1 MTAADPDDDEGSAAS
16 VGPANA
22 LSGRRGV
29 GEGDKNRMRPPAGLR
44 QPGRTTLS
52 VRTRACVA
60 GLAIALGQL
69 ISGAPAT
76 HAQTTGT
83 PTTIWSFMGVPN
95 PFGANAAAQQSPNPA
110 IQAAAKAKA
119 AKHEICKKKAAIQYL
134 AGLGCTPEHPE
145 VMPALLAAM
154 GDPDEQVRYEAVKA
168 VLQTAEVCQSP
179 EQKKA
184 TRKAKG
190 MSETCKDW
198 KKACEKQVCD
208 ALDRLCGKA
217 PPKEHDHKL
226 KKAIKSK
233 LGGECDDPSKEDCPC
248 ADRRGAC
255 CSPEMRDKL
264 MKLAYGRDDMG
275 CFLEPSKRVRDL
287 AEQAFNACNACA
299 CGCEGAMGAGSG
311 NDNVVREMPPVDDRE
326 TRPSDSVGM
335 PCYEDRLVVP
345 PQMNQHEMVPT
356 PAPLP
361 APEMIPSPAA
371 LVEPPGTR
379 SVLVRAPAAAEPIPT
394 AVARL
399 EPVWRP
405 LDPAAPFTDADAAN
419 VEGFLGSIHS
429 ARPASQPAGVASQ
442 ARRHAEARLALVPT
456 APTRGLHQPI
466 ARPMISGGLSPRNA
480 STSSTALRDVVPWA
494 PIDLRALMTGAVV
507 LPESG
512 PWPAL
517 PPEDPL
523 DEVRRITGRT
533 TSRAPA
539 PSSRA
544 PSPSAPTRAPPIAP
558 PPAAP
563 PAATAPPRSPPP
575 PGPTAGIRPAPVAT
589 TAPAAAKPP
598 AGGLAPGSRRPD
610 ALDWLALAGV
620 VAALAIILFDW
631 PGSPQPDSP
640 PPAPRTSGMMR
651 HGPPQHRRKQR

>member
-29 GEGDKNRMRPPAGLR
+29 GEGDKIRMRPPAGLR

-60 GLAIALGQL
+60 GLAIALGQV
-69 ISGAPAT
+69 ISGSPAT

-335 PCYEDRLVVP
+335 PCYEDRLVEP
-345 PQMNQHEMVPT
+345 PQNQHEMVPT

-405 LDPAAPFTDADAAN
+405 LDPAAPFADADAAN

-429 ARPASQPAGVASQ
+429 ARPASQPAVVASQ

-480 STSSTALRDVVPWA
+480 STSS
-494 PIDLRALMTGAVV
+494 
-507 LPESG
+507 
-512 PWPAL
+512 
-517 PPEDPL
+517 
-523 DEVRRITGRT
+523 
-533 TSRAPA
+533 
-539 PSSRA
+539 
-544 PSPSAPTRAPPIAP
+544 
-558 PPAAP
+558 AAP
-563 PAATAPPRSPPP
+563 PRAPPP

-589 TAPAAAKPP
+589 AAPAAAKPP
-598 AGGLAPGSRRPD
+598 AGVPAAPAAAKPPAGVPAAPAAAKPPAGSLAPGSRRPD

-620 VAALAIILFDW
+620 VAALAIIFFDW
-631 PGSPQPDSP
+631 PGSPQTDSP
-640 PPAPRTSGMMR
+640 PPAPRTSGMIR
-651 HGPPQHRRKQR
+651 NGLLQHRRKQR

>member
-1 MTAADPDDDEGSAAS
+1 M
-16 VGPANA
+16 
-22 LSGRRGV
+22 
-29 GEGDKNRMRPPAGLR
+29 
-44 QPGRTTLS
+44 
-52 VRTRACVA
+52 RTRACVA
-60 GLAIALGQL
+60 GLVIALGEV
-69 ISGAPAT
+69 ISGGPAT
-76 HAQTTGT
+76 HAQTTST

-95 PFGANAAAQQSPNPA
+95 PFGANAAAQQSSNPA

-248 ADRRGAC
+248 ADRRGSC

-299 CGCEGAMGAGSG
+299 CGCEGATGAGSG

-326 TRPSDSVGM
+326 TRPSDSAGM

-345 PQMNQHEMVPT
+345 PQLDQHEMVPT

-361 APEMIPSPAA
+361 APEMIPTPSAS
-371 LVEPPGTR
+371 VEPPATR
-379 SVLVRAPAAAEPIPT
+379 SVLVRAPAAAEPVPT
-394 AVARL
+394 AVAGL

-405 LDPAAPFTDADAAN
+405 LDPAAPFANADAAS
-419 VEGFLGSIHS
+419 VEGFLGAIQS
-429 ARPASQPAGVASQ
+429 ARPTAQTATGPSQ
-442 ARRHAEARLALVPT
+442 ARSHAESRLALVPT

-466 ARPMISGGLSPRNA
+466 ARPVARVGLPPRN
-480 STSSTALRDVVPWA
+480 SPTQSTALWELVPWV
-494 PIDLRALMTGAVV
+494 PIDLRDLMAGAVV

-517 PPEDPL
+517 APEDPL
-523 DEVRRITGRT
+523 DRVRRMTGRT
-533 TSRAPA
+533 TRRAPA

-544 PSPSAPTRAPPIAP
+544 PSPPAPTGAT
-558 PPAAP
+558 PPATL
-563 PAATAPPRSPPP
+563 PAATAHPRPPPP
-575 PGPTAGIRPAPVAT
+575 PGPTECIRPGPVLTAAT
-589 TAPAAAKPP
+589 SAAKPP
-598 AGGLAPGSRRPD
+598 AGSLASGSRGPD

-620 VAALAIILFDW
+620 VAALTIILVDW
-631 PGSPQPDSP
+631 PGGRQTDSP
-640 PPAPRTSGMMR
+640 PRASRGIGMMHR
-651 HGPPQHRRKQR
+651 GLLQHRREQR

>member
-29 GEGDKNRMRPPAGLR
+29 GEGDKIRMRPPAGLR

-60 GLAIALGQL
+60 GLAIALGQV
-69 ISGAPAT
+69 ISGSPAT

-248 ADRRGAC
+248 AERRGAC

-326 TRPSDSVGM
+326 TRPSDSLGM
-335 PCYEDRLVVP
+335 PCYEDRLVEP
-345 PQMNQHEMVPT
+345 PQNQHEMVPT

-405 LDPAAPFTDADAAN
+405 LDPAAPFADADAAN

-429 ARPASQPAGVASQ
+429 ARPASQPAVVASQ

-480 STSSTALRDVVPWA
+480 STNS
-494 PIDLRALMTGAVV
+494 
-507 LPESG
+507 
-512 PWPAL
+512 
-517 PPEDPL
+517 
-523 DEVRRITGRT
+523 
-533 TSRAPA
+533 
-539 PSSRA
+539 
-544 PSPSAPTRAPPIAP
+544 
-558 PPAAP
+558 AAP
-563 PAATAPPRSPPP
+563 PRAPPP

-589 TAPAAAKPP
+589 AAPAAAKPP
-598 AGGLAPGSRRPD
+598 AGVPAAPAAAKPPAGVPAAPAAAKPPAGSLAPGSRRPD

-620 VAALAIILFDW
+620 VAALAIIFFDW
-631 PGSPQPDSP
+631 PGSPQTDSP

-651 HGPPQHRRKQR
+651 NGLLQHRRKQR